1 MSRGSAGRPQKT
13 IKTGETFALAEWFN
27 KNVDHLTDLTNEE
40 LAAKLGYTRPNI
52 ISMWRTGRT
61 KIPLDRLAPLCDA
74 LNVDLSYLLP
84 LWIEQYGGAEANAR
98 VLKVLR
104 NTVSESEMAL
114 VETARQITAGRNFT
128 LKPNALEKLGE
139 VVEKD

>member
-1 MSRGSAGRPQKT
+1 MSRGTAGRPQQT
-13 IKTGETFALAEWFN
+13 VKTGETFALAEWFN
-27 KNVDHLTDLTNEE
+27 KNIDHLTNLTNEE

-61 KIPLDRLAPLCDA
+61 KIPLDRLAPLCDV
-74 LNVDLSYLLP
+74 LKVDLAYLLP

-104 NTVSESEMAL
+104 NTVSDSEMAL
-114 VETARQITAGRNFT
+114 VETARQITAGRDFE
-128 LKPNALEKLGE
+128 LKPNALKSIQEAIHT
-139 VVEKD
+139 D

>member
-27 KNVDHLTDLTNEE
+27 KNVDHLTELTNEE

>member
-27 KNVDHLTDLTNEE
+27 KNVDHLTELTNEE

-74 LNVDLSYLLP
+74 LNVDLAYLLP

-128 LKPNALEKLGE
+128 LKSDAIEKLRG
-139 VVEKD
+139 VIQKD

>member
-74 LNVDLSYLLP
+74 LKVDLAYLLP

-104 NTVSESEMAL
+104 NTVSDSEMAL
-114 VETARQITAGRNFT
+114 VETARQITAGRDFA
-128 LKPNALEKLGE
+128 LKPDAFEKLRE

>member
-61 KIPLDRLAPLCDA
+61 KIPLDRLAPLCD
-74 LNVDLSYLLP
+74 LLKVDLAYLLP

-104 NTVSESEMAL
+104 NTVSDSEMAL
-114 VETARQITAGRNFT
+114 VETVRQVTAGRDFT
-128 LKPNALEKLGE
+128 LKADALEKLGDAIE
-139 VVEKD
+139 NE